1 MKIRLFIK
9 LFAFSALPLSTAK
22 ISAAGTDNSGP
33 NIVFILADD
42 LGWGELGCYGPVSY
56 THLTLPTNREV

>member
-1 MKIRLFIK
+1 MKIRLFFK
-9 LFAFSALPLSTAK
+9 LFALSALPLSTAK

-42 LGWGELGCYGPVSY
+42 LGWGELGCYG
-56 THLTLPTNREV
+56 